1 MDDRSE
7 EADELNA
14 SGVRIVTDGIHL
26 ASADLAALHNF
37 AAAIGLPR
45 RWFHPHRR
53 HPHYDLLTVDARRR
67 ALEAGAV
74 VVRSRDI
81 VALLKANF
89 EGDAGRRWLQA
100 ARRLVVIDKPELTMI
115 SYAVT
120 VSIDA
125 DIAEEWIQ
133 WMRSVHIP
141 DVLAT
146 GLFRGARM
154 MRVTEPPAAA
164 RPTFRFEY
172 TLADRDAFDV
182 YQREHAPRLQADH
195 TERYAGRFEASRS
208 VAELHDEWKV

>member
-1 MDDRSE
+1 MDGRYEDGE
-7 EADELNA
+7 EQSW

-67 ALEAGAV
+67 ALEAGAI

-81 VALLKANF
+81 VALMKAGF
-89 EGDAGRRWLQA
+89 EGEAGRRWLQDS
-100 ARRLVVIDKPELTMI
+100 RRRVANDKPETIML
-115 SYAVT
+115 SYTVT
-120 VSIDA
+120 VSVDA
-125 DIAEEWIQ
+125 DIAEEWMQ
-133 WMRSVHIP
+133 WMRARHIP

-154 MRVTEPPAAA
+154 LRVTEPPSDE
-164 RPTFRFEY
+164 RRTFRFEY
-172 TLADRDAFDV
+172 ALADRDAFET

-195 TERYAGRFEASRS
+195 GERYAGRFAASRS